1 MDYVT
6 RFLEAQDDKDSI
18 LSVSFPFSNLI
29 NLDVKFIPEDHGN

>member
-18 LSVSFPFSNLI
+18 LSVSNPISNLM
-29 NLDVKFIPEDHGN
+29 NLDAKFILEDHGN